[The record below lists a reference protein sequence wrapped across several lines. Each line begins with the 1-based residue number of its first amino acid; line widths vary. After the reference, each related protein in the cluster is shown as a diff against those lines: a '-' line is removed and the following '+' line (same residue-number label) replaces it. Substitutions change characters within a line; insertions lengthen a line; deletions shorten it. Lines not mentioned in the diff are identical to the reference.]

1 MTSGVAG
8 KVIAVT
14 GVSSGIGRACAGS
27 LARQGALVV
36 GVGRRADRGAAIAD
50 ELRAEGHTMTSVT
63 GDMTVVADCVRF
75 IDAVVAEHGRIDALV
90 NNVGGSGV
98 PTYVPSEEV
107 TPEQFDESIAL
118 NVRSAFF
125 CSTAAIRHMKRQG
138 GGSIVNISSVVGN
151 QAMAA
156 QVVYGIAKAG
166 LDHLTRC
173 LAVEFLQDRIR
184 VNSIIIGGAMTGQ
197 SARAL
202 SEVSELYGLPAPT
215 AETLPLAVQGTA
227 MDEITDAIEFLC
239 SDASRGVTATAVAVD
254 QGRSAGAIFSAALTD
269 ALAGKWTR

>member
-14 GVSSGIGRACAGS
+14 GVSSGIGRACARS

-63 GDMTVVADCVRF
+63 GDMTVVADCVWF
-75 IDAVVAEHGRIDALV
+75 IDAVVAEHGKIDALV

-107 TPEQFDESIAL
+107 TPEQFDEGIAL

-125 CSTAAIRHMKRQG
+125 CSTAAIRHMKRRG
-138 GGSIVNISSVVGN
+138 GGSI
-151 QAMAA
+151 
-156 QVVYGIAKAG
+156 
-166 LDHLTRC
+166 
-173 LAVEFLQDRIR
+173 
-184 VNSIIIGGAMTGQ
+184 
-197 SARAL
+197 
-202 SEVSELYGLPAPT
+202 
-215 AETLPLAVQGTA
+215 
-227 MDEITDAIEFLC
+227 DEITDAIEFLC
-239 SDASRGVTATAVAVD
+239 SDASRGVTATTVAVD
-254 QGRSAGAIFSAALTD
+254 QGRSAGAPRT
-269 ALAGKWTR
+269 